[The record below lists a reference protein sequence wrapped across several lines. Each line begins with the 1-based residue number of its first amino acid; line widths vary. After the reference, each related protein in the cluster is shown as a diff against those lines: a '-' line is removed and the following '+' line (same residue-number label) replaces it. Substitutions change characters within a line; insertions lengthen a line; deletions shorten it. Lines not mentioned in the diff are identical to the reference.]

1 MNHLRLFS
9 LIGLSGSAQP
19 RDVVITI
26 TSVESDTVD
35 DVNSWCGQI
44 EGALSEV
51 SLVVCDDPMSGRFV
65 QVHNTGHRSNFHLA
79 EVQVFGF

>member
-1 MNHLRLFS
+1 MTA
-9 LIGLSGSAQP
+9 LSGLAQP
-19 RDVVITI
+19 RDIVITV
-26 TSVESDTVD
+26 TSIESGTVD

-44 EGALSEV
+44 EGALTEV

>member
-1 MNHLRLFS
+1 MTA
-9 LIGLSGSAQP
+9 LSGSAQP
-19 RDVVITI
+19 RDIVITV
-26 TSVESDTVD
+26 TSIESETVD

-65 QVHNTGHRSNFHLA
+65 HVHNTGHRSNFHLA

>member
-1 MNHLRLFS
+1 MNLLW
-9 LIGLSGSAQP
+9 LLLTALSGSAQP

-35 DVNSWCGQI
+35 DVSSWCVQT
-44 EGALSEV
+44 EGALSDDT
-51 SLVVCDDPMSGRFV
+51 LVVCDDPMSGHFV
-65 QVHNTGHRSNFHLA
+65 QVHNMGHSSNFHLA